1 MAQTLLSITMKT
13 VSKVLAFN
21 SFAKKNSLLATSFCS
36 HSMCSTNSRYL
47 TEQTQ
52 SKIKKSVFISQ
63 STDIFTNL
71 ALEDWM
77 YRNFDFTD
85 QHVLLLWHNSP
96 CVVIGRHQNPWL
108 EANIEHLYKSD
119 VEIAR
124 RNSGGG
130 AVYHDMGN
138 LNITFFT
145 PRTRYNRRHN
155 LEIITRALFREWGL
169 VTDINSREDI
179 IIKGNYKQIS
189 GTASKLGSPNAY
201 HHCTV
206 LVDVNKVNL
215 RQALQKQT
223 MGISTNAT
231 QSTPSPVMNLCEVN
245 SHINMEQLFSA
256 VGWEFLRTCP
266 QSMQDGGHD
275 LISQQYGFQLVNPTE
290 GWFPGLEKS
299 REELASWDWRF
310 GKTPKFQVT
319 RSFRVPE
326 ELTEDSMADEEL
338 RIKLDIN
345 NGIIEDIT
353 LQIPPGFMSASGFH
367 GDASVITN
375 LRGQRFSE
383 EAVIFLEKSL
393 NDVKKTGNH
402 LEMEAYKNEFVVNC
416 VKQVMKRQASER
428 EESLSSQQCEGI
440 SAIYRRER
448 EGISPIYRRE
458 REGSWVSCR
467 RECEGSSVSCRG
479 VGSLLSI
486 VGLGSGP
493 NSHEKNCRGSA
504 ILGPEEMVAGVHAL
518 GQAARV

>member
-1 MAQTLLSITMKT
+1 
-13 VSKVLAFN
+13 
-21 SFAKKNSLLATSFCS
+21 
-36 HSMCSTNSRYL
+36 
-47 TEQTQ
+47 
-52 SKIKKSVFISQ
+52 
-63 STDIFTNL
+63 
-71 ALEDWM
+71 
-77 YRNFDFTD
+77 
-85 QHVLLLWHNSP
+85 
-96 CVVIGRHQNPWL
+96 
-108 EANIEHLYKSD
+108 
-119 VEIAR
+119 
-124 RNSGGG
+124 
-130 AVYHDMGN
+130 
-138 LNITFFT
+138 
-145 PRTRYNRRHN
+145 
-155 LEIITRALFREWGL
+155 
-169 VTDINSREDI
+169 
-179 IIKGNYKQIS
+179 
-189 GTASKLGSPNAY
+189 
-201 HHCTV
+201 
-206 LVDVNKVNL
+206 
-215 RQALQKQT
+215 

-290 GWFPGLEKS
+290 GWFPGLEKT

-416 VKQVMKRQASER
+416 VKQVMK
-428 EESLSSQQCEGI
+428 
-440 SAIYRRER
+440 
-448 EGISPIYRRE
+448 
-458 REGSWVSCR
+458 
-467 RECEGSSVSCRG
+467 
-479 VGSLLSI
+479 
-486 VGLGSGP
+486 
-493 NSHEKNCRGSA
+493 
-504 ILGPEEMVAGVHAL
+504 
-518 GQAARV
+518 